1 MTLKK
6 RDGTGAAIHARH
18 CSGKSHHSV
27 TARRTG
33 ALPRPAT
40 ETEMGTDRFTEH
52 DLLTDAHDRAL
63 KYVSEAPGRRVF
75 PDDRALAGLTAF
87 DEQLPDIGADAADT
101 LVLLDGVGSP
111 ATVASNGPNYYG
123 FVVGGTLPV
132 AQAADWLA
140 SAWDQSATVPQS
152 GPAAHAIETVAGR
165 WILDVLDL
173 PRDAITNFGTTS
185 GASAI
190 SCLAAARGRLLR
202 RAGWDVERDGMTGAP
217 QLRIIVSERI
227 HVTVIKALRLL
238 GFGQDQL
245 VRAPVDSSG
254 RVDPAR
260 LPAMDHQTILCL
272 QAGEVNTGEFDPFD
286 HLIPR
291 AKAAGAWVHVDG
303 AFGLWA
309 RATEARKHL
318 TKGIEGADS
327 WTVDGHKW
335 LNTPYDGAIAI
346 CRDGE
351 ALYAAMNADAS
362 YAPSNIDAPAN
373 KGLEFSRRARG
384 IPIWA
389 ALRTLGRNGIDD
401 MMSRH
406 CDLARQ
412 LASDLRANDFE
423 ILNSV
428 HLNQVLARLDSDDKT
443 RALIEA
449 AVGTG
454 KVWFGPSS
462 WEGRAAFRISITNW
476 QTRKEHIRELVR
488 VLKAAKARVD
498 DTQTAS

>member
-1 MTLKK
+1 MTK
-6 RDGTGAAIHARH
+6 
-18 CSGKSHHSV
+18 
-27 TARRTG
+27 
-33 ALPRPAT
+33 
-40 ETEMGTDRFTEH
+40 H
-52 DLLTDAHDRAL
+52 DLLTDAHNRAL
-63 KYVSEAPGRRVF
+63 TYISEAPKRRVF
-75 PDDRALAGLTAF
+75 PADRALDGLAAF
-87 DEQLPDIGADAADT
+87 DEHLPDAGTDAADT
-101 LVLLDGVGSP
+101 LALLDKVGSP
-111 ATVASNGPNYYG
+111 ATVISNGPNYYG

-140 SAWDQSATVPQS
+140 SAWDQSATVSLS

-185 GASAI
+185 GASAVA
-190 SCLAAARGRLLR
+190 CLAAARGRLLA
-202 RAGWDVERDGMTGAP
+202 RAGWNVERDGLNGAP
-217 QLRIIVSERI
+217 QLRVIVSERI

-238 GFGQDQL
+238 GFGQNQL

-254 RVDPAR
+254 RIDPEL
-260 LPAMDHQTILCL
+260 LPEMDSRTILCL

-286 HLIPR
+286 LLIPR

-309 RATEARKHL
+309 RATRARKHL
-318 TKGIEGADS
+318 TEGIEGADS

-335 LNTPYDGAIAI
+335 LNTPYDGAVAI

-389 ALRTLGRNGIDD
+389 VLRTLGRKGIDD

-406 CDLARQ
+406 CELAGR
-412 LASDLRANDFE
+412 LASELRADGFE

-428 HLNQVLARLDSDDKT
+428 ALNQVLARLDNDDKT

-449 AVGTG
+449 AVSSG
-454 KVWFGPSS
+454 KVWFGPTN
-462 WEGRAAFRISITNW
+462 WDGRAAFRISVTNW
-476 QTRKEHIRELVR
+476 QTREEHIRELVK
-488 VLKAAKARVD
+488 VLKTAKARVG
-498 DTQTAS
+498 DTMVSPQ

>member
-1 MTLKK
+1 MT
-6 RDGTGAAIHARH
+6 TQ
-18 CSGKSHHSV
+18 
-27 TARRTG
+27 
-33 ALPRPAT
+33 
-40 ETEMGTDRFTEH
+40 
-52 DLLTDAHDRAL
+52 DLLTDAQNRAFN
-63 KYVSEAPGRRVF
+63 YISEAPNRRVF
-75 PDDRALAGLTAF
+75 PTDRALDDLAALDEHLPEAGT
-87 DEQLPDIGADAADT
+87 DAADT
-101 LVLLDGVGSP
+101 LALLDRIGSP
-111 ATVASNGPNYYG
+111 ATVVSNGPNYYG

-132 AQAADWLA
+132 AQAADWLT
-140 SAWDQSATVPQS
+140 SAWDQSATVPLAAPS
-152 GPAAHAIETVAGR
+152 AHAIETIAGR
-165 WILDVLDL
+165 WVLDVLDL

-190 SCLAAARGRLLR
+190 SYLAAARGRLLG
-202 RAGWDVERDGMTGAP
+202 RAGWNVERDGMNGAP
-217 QLRIIVSERI
+217 RLRVILSERI

-260 LPAMDHQTILCL
+260 LPTMDHRTILCL

-286 HLIPR
+286 RLVPR

-309 RATEARKHL
+309 RATQARKHL

-346 CRDGE
+346 CRDSE

-412 LASDLRANDFE
+412 LASELRANDFE

-428 HLNQVLARLDSDDKT
+428 QLNQVLARLDSDDKT
-443 RALIEA
+443 RVLIEA

-476 QTRKEHIRELVR
+476 QTREEHIRELVG

-498 DTQTAS
+498 DEVTVSR